1 MRVDSPAEHWEEVSV
16 EPKHHIAIEELQMY
30 STDIRNNKIKYIP
43 FVHVSGHLVEDEP
56 VPLGAVLD
64 VVVDVTIILI
74 LLEVSPHFPFYQQV
88 PS

>member
-1 MRVDSPAEHWEEVSV
+1 M
-16 EPKHHIAIEELQMY
+16 
-30 STDIRNNKIKYIP
+30 IKYLP

-74 LLEVSPHFPFYQQV
+74 LLEVPPHFPFYQQV
-88 PS
+88 PL

>member
-1 MRVDSPAEHWEEVSV
+1 
-16 EPKHHIAIEELQMY
+16 MY
-30 STDIRNNKIKYIP
+30 STDIRNDMTIYLP

-64 VVVDVTIILI
+64 VVVDVTVILI
-74 LLEVSPHFPFYQQV
+74 LLEVPPHFPFYQQV

>member
-1 MRVDSPAEHWEEVSV
+1 
-16 EPKHHIAIEELQMY
+16 MY
-30 STDIRNNKIKYIP
+30 GTDIRNNMIEYIP

-88 PS
+88 PL

>member
-1 MRVDSPAEHWEEVSV
+1 
-16 EPKHHIAIEELQMY
+16 MY
-30 STDIRNNKIKYIP
+30 STDIKNNKIKYIP

-74 LLEVSPHFPFYQQV
+74 LLEVPPHFPFYQQI
-88 PS
+88 PSYHRQLRADQLCCAI